1 MPSWSVQ
8 AWDAIRGGYAMPCCV
23 RRLKKAVRW
32 NLVSR
37 NVCDGAQAPGI
48 STKEIQPL
56 TAEQASTLLAT
67 AKGDRLEALYVA
79 AVTTGMRL
87 GELFGMQWADVD
99 LPNGAILVRHALQ
112 ELNGKLTLTEP
123 KTAKS
128 RRRVELPKLA
138 IDALR
143 EHRKRQFAAG
153 HMASGFVFTNTEG
166 GPLRRSHFHRGDYK
180 PLLTK
185 AGLPEIRFHDLR
197 HTAATL
203 LLLAGVHPEIVR
215 DRLGHSKIGITIDLY
230 SHVLPSMQK
239 EAAGRLDSLL
249 SAKAEAK
256 AG

>member
-1 MPSWSVQ
+1 M
-8 AWDAIRGGYAMPCCV
+8 
-23 RRLKKAVRW
+23 

-37 NVCDGAQAPGI
+37 NVCDGAQPPSI
-48 STKEIQPL
+48 TTKEIQPL
-56 TAEQASTLLAT
+56 TAGQAGTMLAT
-67 AKGDRLEALYVA
+67 AKGDRLEALYVV

-87 GELFGMQWADVD
+87 GELFGLQWSDVD
-99 LPNGAILVRHALQ
+99 LANGAILVRHALQ

-128 RRRVELPKLA
+128 RRRVELPKMA
-138 IDALR
+138 IDAL
-143 EHRKRQFAAG
+143 HSHLKRQMAAG
-153 HMASGFVFTNTEG
+153 HLAGGYVFTNTEG
-166 GPLRRSHFHRGDYK
+166 GPLRRSHFHGGNFK

-203 LLLAGVHPEIVR
+203 LLLDGTHPEIVR

-239 EAAGRLDSLL
+239 EAAGRLDRLL
-249 SAKAEAK
+249 SAKSEAK